1 MDIKFSTVLYSK
13 FSETSQNFINML
25 SKLPD
30 DLKSNLSFNILSV
43 DNPKIRKTILQ
54 DKNLNIKNVPCLLI
68 VYNDSRVEKYEGS
81 DAFRWIEE
89 ILTKINLQK
98 QKEELE
104 LQQKMLEQQALEQ
117 QRLLQQQQKEMEE
130 QNEHEHEDE
139 EEVIKK
145 PKKKPV
151 KKKKQNTKPVTNKS
165 QYKTSIDDLDDLDEL
180 EMEDRGDIQEDF
192 EYEPSSDRNS
202 EPKNAMTEK
211 KESLMSAALAMQKT
225 RENLD
230 ESNKRQMF

>member
-13 FSETSQNFINML
+13 FSQISQNFINML

-30 DLKSNLSFNILSV
+30 DLKSNLNFNILSV

-54 DKNLNIKNVPCLLI
+54 DKNLNIKNIPCLLI
-68 VYNDSRVEKYEGS
+68 IYNDGRIEKYEGTDS
-81 DAFRWIEE
+81 FRWIEE

-117 QRLLQQQQKEMEE
+117 QRLMQQQKEMEAE
-130 QNEHEHEDE
+130 NEDEE

-145 PKKKPV
+145 PKKKPPI
-151 KKKKQNTKPVTNKS
+151 KKKKQNTKPPTNKS
-165 QYKTSIDDLDDLDEL
+165 QYKTSIDDLDELDEL
-180 EMEDRGDIQEDF
+180 EMEDNGDIQEDF
-192 EYEPSSDRNS
+192 DYEPSDRNS